1 MNALVGKD
9 GAEFAFESYLH
20 GQDGTATI
28 TSTADGTVTNTVYTK
43 EPKPGDQVYLTID
56 ETLQEASENA
66 LAKGIEQLK
75 ADKAKEDAKNG
86 TTPDKNDKNNQITG
100 GAVVVVDVKTGEP
113 LAIASWPTY
122 DLTTLSENFT
132 KLSKDDSNPMFDRA
146 LMGTYAPAPPLSPAR
161 PSRLSPR
168 GYQHDQNHRL
178 QRRFYEICEYGLRPK
193 VLDLQQ
199 LRPDPWR
206 GKRHDGHPRF
216 LQHFLLHGGRRT
228 GH

>member
-75 ADKAKEDAKNG
+75 ADKAKEDAKTVRLPTRMTR
-86 TTPDKNDKNNQITG
+86 TT
-100 GAVVVVDVKTGEP
+100 
-113 LAIASWPTY
+113 
-122 DLTTLSENFT
+122 
-132 KLSKDDSNPMFDRA
+132 R
-146 LMGTYAPAPPLSPAR
+146 SPAAPWWWWTSR
-161 PSRLSPR
+161 PVNRWPSPA
-168 GYQHDQNHRL
+168 GQLMTL
-178 QRRFYEICEYGLRPK
+178 QRCPKISPSSQGRFKPH
-193 VLDLQQ
+193 V
-199 LRPDPWR
+199 
-206 GKRHDGHPRF
+206 
-216 LQHFLLHGGRRT
+216 
-228 GH
+228 